1 VEPLKVLH
9 IIGGGEFGGAE
20 KHILNLAGAV
30 DPRALEITVCCLFS
44 APFVE
49 VAARAGINALS
60 VPMRSKA
67 DFGVVRKLAAQIR
80 GGRYDIVHTHGVRAN
95 LLGRLAARQAGK
107 KRKVITTVH
116 SLLEKDYQGII
127 NRCANNLAERSTRCL
142 TDRFIAVSQGLKD
155 RLVAGGIPADIVTVI
170 HNGILLDDIKPS
182 GAAGQAVKERLSIG
196 DGDLVGI
203 VARLHAVKGHRY
215 FIEAAREVLQ
225 QRPRARFLIVGDGP
239 YRPVLENLIGGMG
252 LNDKVIFTGF
262 IEDIYS
268 LMAELDLLVISSLWE
283 GFGLTAIEA
292 MVLGVPVVATEVGGL
307 PEVVQ
312 HGETGLLAPPA
323 NSASLAK
330 SIAWMMDHPREAG
343 EMAAKGGDIVR
354 RKFSAAEM
362 ARRTVDLYRK
372 VAGGEGV

>member
-1 VEPLKVLH
+1 MGPLKVLH

-30 DPRALEITVCCLFS
+30 DPRAVEITVCCLFS

-67 DFGVVRKLAAQIR
+67 DFGVVGKLAALIQ
-80 GGRYDIVHTHGVRAN
+80 GGQYDIVHTHGVRAN
-95 LLGRLAARQAGK
+95 LLGRLAARRAGK
-107 KRKVITTVH
+107 IKVITTVH

-127 NRCANNLAERSTRCL
+127 TRSANNLAERSTRCL
-142 TDRFIAVSQGLKD
+142 TDHFIAVSQGLKD
-155 RLVAGGIPADIVTVI
+155 RLVVGGIPANTVTVI
-170 HNGILLDDIKPS
+170 HNGILLDGIRPS
-182 GAAGQAVKERLSIG
+182 DAAGPAVKERLPAG
-196 DGDLVGI
+196 DGELVGI

-215 FIEAAREVLQ
+215 FLEAAREVLR
-225 QRPRARFLIVGDGP
+225 QRPQVRFLIVGDGP
-239 YRPVLENLIGGMG
+239 YRPALEKLAGGMG
-252 LNDKVIFTGF
+252 LKDKVIFTGF
-262 IEDIYS
+262 IEDIYT

-307 PEVVQ
+307 PEVVR

-323 NSASLAK
+323 NSAALAR
-330 SIAWMMDHPREAG
+330 SIAWMLDHPREAG
-343 EMAAKGGDIVR
+343 EMAAKGGDMVR
-354 RKFSAAEM
+354 QKFTAAEM

-372 VAGGEGV
+372 VTGEEGV

>member
-1 VEPLKVLH
+1 MEPLKVLH

-30 DPRALEITVCCLFS
+30 DPRAVEITVCCLFS

-49 VAARAGINALS
+49 VAAGAGINALS

-67 DFGVVRKLAAQIR
+67 DFGVVKKLAARIR
-80 GGRYDIVHTHGVRAN
+80 GGQYDIVHTHGVRAN
-95 LLGRLAARQAGK
+95 LLGRLAARRAG

-116 SLLEKDYQGII
+116 SLLEMDYQGII
-127 NRCANNLAERSTRCL
+127 TRSANNLAERATRCL
-142 TDRFIAVSQGLKD
+142 TDHFIAVSQGLKD
-155 RLVAGGIPADIVTVI
+155 RLVAGGIPANTITVI
-170 HNGILLDDIKPS
+170 HNGILLDGIRPPD
-182 GAAGQAVKERLSIG
+182 AAGPAVKERLLAG

-215 FIEAAREVLQ
+215 FIEAAREVLR
-225 QRPRARFLIVGDGP
+225 QRPQTRFLIVGDGP
-239 YRPVLENLIGGMG
+239 YRPVLEKLTGGMG
-252 LNDKVIFTGF
+252 LKDKVIFTGF
-262 IEDIYS
+262 IEDIYT

-307 PEVVQ
+307 PEVVR

-323 NSASLAK
+323 DSAALAK
-330 SIAWMMDHPREAG
+330 SIAWMLDHPREAA
-343 EMAAKGGDIVR
+343 EMAAKGGDMVR
-354 RKFSAAEM
+354 RKFTAAEM
-362 ARRTVDLYRK
+362 ARLTVDLYRK

>member
-1 VEPLKVLH
+1 MGPLKVLH

-30 DPRALEITVCCLFS
+30 DPQAVEITVCCLFS

-49 VAARAGINALS
+49 VAARAGIKALS

-67 DFGVVRKLAAQIR
+67 DFGVVRKLAAQIQ

-107 KRKVITTVH
+107 KKVITTVH
-116 SLLEKDYQGII
+116 SLLERDYQGII
-127 NRCANNLAERSTRCL
+127 NRSANNLAERSTRCL
-142 TDRFIAVSQGLKD
+142 TDHFIAVSQGLKD
-155 RLVAGGIPADIVTVI
+155 RLVAGGVPANTVTVI
-170 HNGILLDDIKPS
+170 HNGILLDGIRPS
-182 GAAGQAVKERLSIG
+182 DAAGPAVRERFSPG
-196 DGDLVGI
+196 DGALVGI

-215 FIEAAREVLQ
+215 FIEAAREVLR
-225 QRPRARFLIVGDGP
+225 QRPQTRFLIVGDGP
-239 YRPVLENLIGGMG
+239 YRPVLEKLTGGMG
-252 LNDKVIFTGF
+252 LNDKVVFTGF
-262 IEDIYS
+262 IEDIYT

-307 PEVVQ
+307 PEVVR

-323 NSASLAK
+323 NAAALAK
-330 SIAWMMDHPREAG
+330 SIVWMLDHPLEAR
-343 EMAAKGGDIVR
+343 EMAAKGGEIVR
-354 RKFSAAEM
+354 RKFTAGEM

-372 VAGGEGV
+372 VAGAEGV